1 MNTMEA
7 NIVSVRENPLMDRRE
22 VDVSLDH
29 EGEATP
35 SEEDVKSRVAAENGI
50 ETESIEVESIYTGFG
65 SQKSK
70 ATLKVLEDFDYDEDL
85 EEEALEEEVEVTED
99 YREAVSG
106 TITEAKDALQDMED
120 VDWNAAIEAE
130 ERNKN
135 RKTLIE
141 WLEGQQ

>member
-1 MNTMEA
+1 MEA

-65 SQKSK
+65 SQTSK

-85 EEEALEEEVEVTED
+85 EEEAMEEEIEVTED

-106 TITEAKDALQDMED
+106 TITEAKDTLQDMED

-130 ERNKN
+130 EQNKN
-135 RKTLIE
+135 RTTLID
-141 WLEGQQ
+141 WLENQIEG

>member
-1 MNTMEA
+1 MEA
-7 NIVSVRENPLMDRRE
+7 NITAVRENPLLDRRE
-22 VDVSLDH
+22 VEVSLNH

-70 ATLKVLEDFDYDEDL
+70 ATLKVLEDFDYDEEL
-85 EEEALEEEVEVTED
+85 EKEALEEEEVEVTED

-106 TITEAKDALQDMED
+106 TITDAKDALQDMEE
-120 VDWNAAIEAE
+120 VDWDAAMEAE
-130 ERNKN
+130 KDNKN
-135 RKTLIE
+135 RTTLID
-141 WLEGQQ
+141 WLESQK

>member
-1 MNTMEA
+1 MEA

-22 VDVSLDH
+22 VDVSLYH

-35 SEEDVKSRVAAENGI
+35 SEENVKSRVAAENGI

-70 ATLKVLEDFDYDEDL
+70 ATLKVLEDFDYDEEL
-85 EEEALEEEVEVTED
+85 EEEAMEEEVEVTED

-106 TITEAKDALQDMED
+106 TITEAKDTLQDMED

-141 WLEGQQ
+141 WLEGQIEG